1 MEILQRRVLLG
12 GIVGLVIILLVSI
25 FFVFIPKTRAM
36 KKIDVE
42 ISGLRKQ
49 IKENEAKAKD
59 IPKLEARIGQ
69 LDAQQKEF
77 MSKVIPRAEML
88 AIVQKLIKLGEPYH
102 LTYTEIQ
109 PPGLDTVLR
118 VDKPESPI
126 QPIPFVFTV
135 QARFVDVAQ
144 YLRSLKDF
152 PYYLRTPEM
161 EIIGKDEIRPRIEAK
176 ILFNLYVSSLVA
188 ESKL

>member
-12 GIVGLVIILLVSI
+12 GIIGLVIFLLISV
-25 FFVFIPKTRAM
+25 FFLYIPKTKSM
-36 KKIDVE
+36 KKIEVE
-42 ISGLRKQ
+42 ISSLRKQ

-59 IPKLEARIGQ
+59 LPKLEARIAQ

-77 MSKVIPRAEML
+77 MSKVIPRDEML

-102 LTYTEIQ
+102 LIYTEIL
-109 PPGLDTVLR
+109 PPGLDTVLK

-135 QARFVDVAQ
+135 QAKFLDVAQ
-144 YLRSLKDF
+144 YLASLKDF
-152 PYYLRTPEM
+152 PYYLRTPEI
-161 EIIGKDEIRPRIEAK
+161 EVVAKDELRPKVEVR
-176 ILFNLYVSSLVA
+176 ILFNLYVSSLVVG
-188 ESKL
+188 SNQ